1 MRRILTF
8 SATILITAT
17 ALAAGD
23 VYRWKDANG
32 TWHYSDQPQPG
43 AELVVR
49 GSRPVNNDTPATDAT
64 PAPAAASTAADEM
77 SGPLPVSDAVASQV
91 RQEAATAKAERCKVA
106 EKTYQDTINHDRLYR
121 VDEAGNQVFYTAA
134 EIDAVRLEA
143 RRVRDLA
150 CAPGN

>member
-8 SATILITAT
+8 TATILITAS

-49 GSRPVNNDTPATDAT
+49 ASRPVNTEAASEAAAA
-64 PAPAAASTAADEM
+64 PAPAASVETA
-77 SGPLPVSDAVASQV
+77 GPLPVSDAVASQV
-91 RQEAATAKAERCKVA
+91 RQEAATAKAEQCKRA
-106 EKTYQDTINHDRLYR
+106 EAAYQQAVQARIMTKT
-121 VDEAGNQVFYTAA
+121 DEAGNKIFMTPA
-134 EIDAVRLEA
+134 EIDAYRLEA
-143 RRVRDLA
+143 RSYRDQA
-150 CAPGN
+150 CGPGN

>member
-8 SATILITAT
+8 AATILITAS

-49 GSRPVNNDTPATDAT
+49 NSRPVGGDASSAAP
-64 PAPAAASTAADEM
+64 PAPAAAAET

-91 RQEAATAKAERCKVA
+91 RQEAASAKAEQCKKA
-106 EKTYQDTINHDRLYR
+106 EGAYQQAIQARIMTRT
-121 VDEAGNQVFYTAA
+121 DEAGNKVFMTPA
-134 EIDAVRLEA
+134 EIDAYRLEA
-143 RRVRDLA
+143 RSYRDQA
-150 CAPGN
+150 CGPGN

>member
-1 MRRILTF
+1 MRRIVTF
-8 SATILITAT
+8 TATLLITAS

-49 GSRPVNNDTPATDAT
+49 NSRPVGNDAPPAAAQ
-64 PAPAAASTAADEM
+64 APAAPAET

-91 RQEAATAKAERCKVA
+91 RQEAATAKAEQCKKA
-106 EKTYQDTINHDRLYR
+106 EGAYQQAIQARMITRT
-121 VDEAGNQVFYTAA
+121 DEAGNKVFMTPA
-134 EIDAVRLEA
+134 EIDAYRLEA
-143 RRVRDLA
+143 RSYRGQA
-150 CAPGN
+150 CGGWN

>member
-8 SATILITAT
+8 AATILITAS

-49 GSRPVNNDTPATDAT
+49 NSRPVGSDAASAPA
-64 PAPAAASTAADEM
+64 PAPAATAET

-91 RQEAATAKAERCKVA
+91 RQEAATAKAEQCKKA
-106 EKTYQDTINHDRLYR
+106 EGAYQQAIQARIMTRT
-121 VDEAGNQVFYTAA
+121 DEAGNKVFMTPA
-134 EIDAVRLEA
+134 EIDAYRLEA
-143 RRVRDLA
+143 RSYRDQA
-150 CAPGN
+150 CGPGN